1 MTRMPIAN
9 RLFMLVGFCF
19 LYIPIASL
27 VIFSFNESRL
37 VTVWGG
43 FSLKW
48 YGEMFRNDDLLHAAG
63 LSFKIAFLS
72 ATLAVVLGTLA
83 GFVLARFG
91 RFKGQSLF
99 AGLTSAPMVMP
110 EVIVGLSMLL
120 LFVSL
125 QSGLGCSADEP
136 LGLLSRMGCWAF
148 GERGMVTIWLGHT
161 TLCMAYV
168 AVLVQSRL
176 KELDRSLEDA
186 AMDLGCHP
194 FKVFFVITIP
204 VIAPALVSGWLLS
217 FTLSLDDY
225 VLTAFLSGPGS
236 TTMPQWIFSSVRIGP
251 TPEVNALATV
261 VIVVVTVFVVVSNR
275 LMLSAQAKRDKAM
288 QEAFSGKTG

>member
-1 MTRMPIAN
+1 MKRMPRSN
-9 RLFMLVGFCF
+9 KLFMMLGFFF
-19 LYIPIASL
+19 LYAPIVSL
-27 VIFSFNESRL
+27 VIYSFNESRL

-48 YGEMFRNDDLLHAAG
+48 YHALLTDAALQSAVW
-63 LSFKIAFLS
+63 LSFKIAFLA
-72 ATLAVVLGTLA
+72 ATAAVFLGTVA
-83 GFVLARFG
+83 GYVLARFG

-99 AGLTSAPMVMP
+99 AGMVTAPMIMP

-125 QSGLGCSADEP
+125 QSSLGCGTESVMP
-136 LGLLSRMGCWAF
+136 GLLGGLGCWAF
-148 GERGMVTIWLGHT
+148 GERGMVTIWIGHT

-176 KELDRSLEDA
+176 KEMDGSLEDA

-194 FKVFFVITIP
+194 FKVFFVITLP
-204 VIAPALVSGWLLS
+204 VIAPALVAGWMLS

-236 TTMPQWIFSSVRIGP
+236 TTLPQWIFSSIRLGL
-251 TPEVNALATV
+251 TPQINALATLI
-261 VIVVVTVFVVVSNR
+261 IVVVTVFVVVSNR
-275 LMLSAQAKRDKAM
+275 MMVSAQRRR
-288 QEAFSGKTG
+288 EAAVQAALSGK